1 MELQEERK
9 PSAKSLMQKCL
20 KDVGKWV
27 KQKLDWVWSKMENIR
42 KWDQTLGQIAYGILW
57 GKVVWWKEGPLPSIQ
72 IGSWVEYYQKSV
84 ANLKLKKISQEKKNV
99 KKAKVLRPQI
109 VQKELGTTSL
119 FQSYLLSE
127 SNSGYVDF
135 CNIRICAVIK

>member
-1 MELQEERK
+1 MR
-9 PSAKSLMQKCL
+9 P
-20 KDVGKWV
+20 
-27 KQKLDWVWSKMENIR
+27 NIR
-42 KWDQTLGQIAYGILW
+42 PDCLRNSMRKSGMMEGRTPSFYSNRIMSGVLSKVS
-57 GKVVWWKEGPLPSIQ
+57 GKLET
-72 IGSWVEYYQKSV
+72 
-84 ANLKLKKISQEKKNV
+84 QENKPRKKKNV